1 MKKSLASLTT
11 FKYIGTKT
19 RVYVTIFGVSKKMR
33 NVMNSILILSSKPI
47 NDTELKVLPALLTK
61 VDFKLVTIYF
71 VLATR
76 ALMTCYIMKH
86 RMQSKNATT
95 ILIFKLKGKHYHN
108 YTVQIIQHIF
118 RYIVERFE

>member
-47 NDTELKVLPALLTK
+47 NDTELKVLPTSLADKGGLQVGDYLLRIGNQSTDDMLHHEAQDAIK
-61 VDFKLVTIYF
+61 K
-71 VLATR
+71 
-76 ALMTCYIMKH
+76 CYNNLDLQVK
-86 RMQSKNATT
+86 R
-95 ILIFKLKGKHYHN
+95 
-108 YTVQIIQHIF
+108 
-118 RYIVERFE
+118 